1 MGAAGG
7 GVAMRLIML
16 KAGSNFASYRNEYL
30 HLPGCKCGANVKAI
44 QLTKPKDMFPTT
56 LLDFSFCT
64 LAFSQITCESKVFR
78 LLVNFY
84 SAIKVAANFTHFL
97 RLLGIIPFWQRR
109 KHGTSPSY
117 YDGKRERTDWLGK

>member
-44 QLTKPKDMFPTT
+44 QLTKPRDMFHST
-56 LLDFSFCT
+56 LLDFSSWYLSFFT
-64 LAFSQITCESKVFR
+64 DHFR
-78 LLVNFY
+78 VQSF
-84 SAIKVAANFTHFL
+84 
-97 RLLGIIPFWQRR
+97 
-109 KHGTSPSY
+109 
-117 YDGKRERTDWLGK
+117 